1 MPNGHQQLLFVDDCR
16 ASGKVTTLLQDSLA
30 VDHDAV
36 EVELPIVPGSVAK
49 TQATTATSTQPG
61 PSPGGAGRATNTAHP
76 HQISFFMLG
85 IEHIVTGYDHL
96 LFLAALL
103 LVCKTFKEA
112 AGVITFFTIAHSI
125 TLTLATLDI
134 VRMPARIVE
143 PAIAASIVYV
153 GLENIFGR
161 HRFVWRAGITFAFG
175 LVHGLGFA
183 SALREVGLGS
193 TSVGIVMPLI
203 KFSIGLETG
212 QLTIAAVLLR
222 ILLTLRAEREWYVR
236 RWVPAGSIL
245 ISLIGGYW
253 LVTRVLQG

>member
-1 MPNGHQQLLFVDDCR
+1 
-16 ASGKVTTLLQDSLA
+16 
-30 VDHDAV
+30 
-36 EVELPIVPGSVAK
+36 
-49 TQATTATSTQPG
+49 
-61 PSPGGAGRATNTAHP
+61 
-76 HQISFFMLG
+76 MLG